1 MAADRNRLG
10 WQRLADVQ
18 VPRGTLGVVL
28 LAGLVRMRRE
38 GRELKEI
45 QKTSAELGTLVG
57 TRWREGDER
66 EKQLVALQAS
76 VERMTRWLVRLT
88 IAIGLI
94 GVGSISATLW
104 AALG

>member
-1 MAADRNRLG
+1 VG

-28 LAGLVRMRRE
+28 LASLVRMRRE
-38 GRELKEI
+38 GREFKQVE
-45 QKTSAELGTLVG
+45 KTSAELATLVG

-66 EKQLVALQAS
+66 ERQLVALQAS
-76 VERMTRWLVRLT
+76 VERMTRWLVGLT
-88 IAIGLI
+88 IALGLI
-94 GVGSISATLW
+94 GVGSIAATLW